1 MMNRHNASSVLPM
14 LALVGVALLAGCD
27 GKEAK
32 PEAEVRPVRAV
43 VAHSEEW
50 VEFPSQVGEI
60 RPHTESDLG
69 FKISGRILE
78 RKVDLG
84 AIVHKGDILARL
96 DEQDQRNQLTASQAD
111 VASAQASLVQAE
123 AEERRQAKLLEQGWV
138 SKARYDMAVKARDTA
153 RAALSAA
160 AAKSRL
166 SGDQVG
172 YSILHAPEDG
182 AVSAVGAEPG
192 QVVGAG
198 QMVVRLAV
206 LGKKDAVFTLAES
219 AVLRLP
225 KDPMVEVHLLD
236 AVDVMA
242 QGKVEQIAP
251 NADPVT
257 RTYTVKVALSDPP
270 EAMRLGM
277 SVVGRVRI
285 EGQNVISLPASALF
299 QNEGEPAVWVVN
311 PKDDTVSLVKV
322 TVAQND
328 ANRVLVASGLAEGA
342 VVVTAG
348 VQRLWPGMKVRLLSD
363 PDQKKVA
370 SK

>member
-1 MMNRHNASSVLPM
+1 MKTLPHRLSAAAL
-14 LALVGVALLAGCD
+14 LALAGMTMLAGCD
-27 GKEAK
+27 GKDAA
-32 PEAEVRPVRAV
+32 PQAEIRPVRAI
-43 VAHSEEW
+43 VARSAAW
-50 VEFPSQVGEI
+50 IDFPSQVGEI
-60 RPHTESDLG
+60 RPHSESDLG

-78 RKVDLG
+78 RKVELG
-84 AIVHKGDILARL
+84 AIVRKGDILARL

-172 YSILHAPEDG
+172 YSVLRAPEDG

-225 KDPMVEVHLLD
+225 SDPEVEVHLLD
-236 AVDVMA
+236 APKVKA
-242 QGKVEQIAP
+242 LGKVEQVAP
-251 NADPVT
+251 NADPAT

-270 EAMRLGM
+270 ESMRLGM

-285 EGQNVISLPASALF
+285 EGQNVISLPSSALF

-322 TVAQND
+322 TLAQND
-328 ANRVLVASGLAEGA
+328 ANRVLVANGLAEGS

-348 VQRLWPGMKVRLLSD
+348 VQRLWPGMKVRLLSE
-363 PDQKKVA
+363 PEQKKVA